1 MVDRSVDAI
10 NEKLA
15 KCVVVNEKNS
25 EVNILD
31 PMEKKKLVRMN
42 KT

>member
-15 KCVVVNEKNS
+15 KCVVVNEQNS
-25 EVNILD
+25 EVNMLD